1 MLRLLQK
8 VTEALTPG
16 RIRYKICGVQ
26 CKMKMHL
33 YKKVKTP
40 GNNGT
45 AWKLSWGS
53 SEGGSK

>member
-45 AWKLSWGS
+45 VWNLSWGS
-53 SEGGSK
+53 SEG